1 MADDEE
7 ARRLDP
13 EAAVAPNRD
22 RRGEPVTIEGE
33 ATATTEEPKAE
44 TAAEPAEATGESPT
58 EATPESPSETTAESK
73 AEEPAAQD
81 APAEEPPLRAEEP
94 TPPRRPSVFFAAG
107 VGGIVGALVAA
118 AILWFEGSTAG
129 SDVSQ
134 KLATAEASIQTLSGR
149 IAALETSAQDAKS
162 ATDAAKTSQS
172 DAQAARSDADKALAL
187 ATKTAAVV
195 EQQQANA
202 TSATP
207 APAASPSVD
216 TSALEAR
223 VQKLES
229 ALPASDKPAD
239 DKPAVDLSP
248 LENRLTKV
256 EAALAAP
263 KIETRVAPEENHARQ
278 GETAAAAV
286 AAEAIAERLTSGAP
300 YPSEL
305 TALERVGAD
314 PAKIAALKPF
324 AEKGAPTAAALAS
337 SFDKVAPDALKA
349 ANAKESG
356 GVMDRLMSNMGKVV
370 KITPVGET
378 AGDDPS
384 AIVSQIAASLDRGHI
399 DDAMALWARLPE
411 PSRRASQDWAN
422 SAQARLAADAAAQDV
437 LNDAMTKLA
446 SSEK

>member
-33 ATATTEEPKAE
+33 ATATDEPRAE
-44 TAAEPAEATGESPT
+44 TTAEPSVATAESPSEAAT
-58 EATPESPSETTAESK
+58 ESASETTAESK
-73 AEEPAAQD
+73 AEEPATQD
-81 APAEEPPLRAEEP
+81 APAEEPSLRAEQP

-129 SDVSQ
+129 SDVAQ
-134 KLATAEASIQTLSGR
+134 KLAATEASIKTLSGR
-149 IAALETSAQDAKS
+149 VAAVETSAQDAKS
-162 ATDAAKTSQS
+162 ATDVAKTSQS
-172 DAQAARSDADKALAL
+172 DAEAARSDAAKALAL
-187 ATKTAAVV
+187 ATKTAAAVD
-195 EQQQANA
+195 QQAGA
-202 TSATP
+202 TNSAP
-207 APAASPSVD
+207 SPAASPAAD

-248 LENRLTKV
+248 LENRLAKV
-256 EAALAAP
+256 EAALATP

-286 AAEAIAERLTSGAP
+286 AAEAIAERLAAGSP
-300 YPSEL
+300 YPAEL
-305 TALERVGAD
+305 SALERVGAD
-314 PAKIAALKPF
+314 AAKVAALKPF
-324 AEKGAPTAAALAS
+324 AEKGAPTAGALAS
-337 SFDKVAPDALKA
+337 DFAKVAPDALKA
-349 ANAKESG
+349 ANSKESG

-378 AGDDPS
+378 AGDDPA
-384 AIVSQIAASLDRGHI
+384 AIVSQIAASLDRGRI
-399 DDAMALWARLPE
+399 DAAMALWARLPE